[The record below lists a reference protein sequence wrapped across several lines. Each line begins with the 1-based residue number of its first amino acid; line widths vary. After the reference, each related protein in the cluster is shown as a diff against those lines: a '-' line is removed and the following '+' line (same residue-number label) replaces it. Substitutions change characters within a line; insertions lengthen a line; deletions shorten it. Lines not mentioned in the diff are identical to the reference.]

1 MDRHFYL
8 LAYDISDNRRRVKLC
23 DMAQRFATG
32 GQKSAYECW
41 LSPGEAAA
49 IRAFCAGLI
58 EEGETSES
66 FTRALDAI
74 DPEDEGEGGLPDSI
88 MLLRLDVRAATR
100 QLGRGQPPSDP
111 DIFIFG

>member
-1 MDRHFYL
+1 MDRQYYL
-8 LAYDISDNRRRVKLC
+8 FAYDVSENRRRVKLC

-41 LSPGEAAA
+41 LSPAEASA
-49 IRAFCAGLI
+49 IRSFSAGVI
-58 EEGETSES
+58 EE
-66 FTRALDAI
+66 A
-74 DPEDEGEGGLPDSI
+74 EDSV
-88 MLLRLDVRAATR
+88 MMLRLDVRAATR